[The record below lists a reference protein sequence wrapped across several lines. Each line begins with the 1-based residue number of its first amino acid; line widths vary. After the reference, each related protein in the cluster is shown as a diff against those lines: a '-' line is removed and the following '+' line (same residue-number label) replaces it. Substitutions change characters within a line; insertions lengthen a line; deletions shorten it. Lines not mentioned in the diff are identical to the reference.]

1 MLFGGV
7 VLAHGL
13 LDAAADGAVLARW
26 AGRRAITAGG
36 DMFASAKAGGW
47 EFDAEFPKKAWAWVR
62 AAWDE
67 AGDAVGAEPFG
78 GGGAAD
84 AADDL
89 AEIEA
94 DGVDMWGN
102 MND

>member
-1 MLFGGV
+1 MSLLFGGV

-26 AGRRAITAGG
+26 AGRRALGASG

-47 EFDAEFPKKAWAWVR
+47 EFDQEFPRKAWAWVR

-67 AGDAVGAEPFG
+67 AGDAMKDALERGRQGARETPVC
-78 GGGAAD
+78 ASA
-84 AADDL
+84 
-89 AEIEA
+89 
-94 DGVDMWGN
+94 
-102 MND
+102 